1 MRRILLASTALAFA
15 LSGAPALA
23 QQQGGQHGG
32 QQGGDQTRAQEQA
45 AQQGAPLFVSPA
57 DVRQIQQAL
66 NNAGS

>member
-23 QQQGGQHGG
+23 QQQGGQ
-32 QQGGDQTRAQEQA
+32 QGGDQTLTQEQA

-57 DVRQIQQAL
+57 TVRQIEQAL
-66 NNAGS
+66 NQAGS